1 MEHYEVDIWDNQ
13 LKEEIKE
20 VLRGALIESAVLPA
34 VKSNTAVEV
43 VCPSVVLTFE
53 QQNKLLL
60 LQMERDKLEIDKERV
75 RQSLEREKIGLQQ
88 YRLDLIK
95 AGIMVGNPEGPEW
108 SGTPTKERLKGFDVV
123 NNLRLIPRFDEKVP
137 DTSFT
142 LFERIADMRGW
153 PDSDR
158 VVMIQ
163 LVFTGK
169 GQEAYSALRA
179 AASQTY
185 FTVKYAVLIA
195 YELLPEAYRQ
205 HSGPGKRLIDR
216 LMWKKKHFKIWRW

>member
-1 MEHYEVDIWDNQ
+1 
-13 LKEEIKE
+13 
-20 VLRGALIESAVLPA
+20 
-34 VKSNTAVEV
+34 
-43 VCPSVVLTFE
+43 
-53 QQNKLLL
+53 
-60 LQMERDKLEIDKERV
+60 
-75 RQSLEREKIGLQQ
+75 
-88 YRLDLIK
+88 
-95 AGIMVGNPEGPEW
+95 
-108 SGTPTKERLKGFDVV
+108 GFDVV

-185 FTVKYAVLIA
+185 FTVKYAVL
-195 YELLPEAYRQ
+195 
-205 HSGPGKRLIDR
+205 
-216 LMWKKKHFKIWRW
+216 KKHFKIWRWVLEVIHFEDLCDIIVLEHFRDCI